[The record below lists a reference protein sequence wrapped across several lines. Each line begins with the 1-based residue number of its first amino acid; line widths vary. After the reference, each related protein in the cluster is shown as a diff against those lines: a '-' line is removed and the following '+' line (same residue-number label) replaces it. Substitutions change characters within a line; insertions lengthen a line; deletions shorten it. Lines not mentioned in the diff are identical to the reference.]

1 MNAILRAVLP
11 PLARAKLRG
20 DIAELSRAAQDFPPR
35 TGGEIHARH
44 ADADAPR
51 PGRGNGAADGLFGS
65 DAPSPFAHDAPD
77 IAPLTP
83 KQAVLWRELCA
94 AAADNAAQIL
104 VRRGVG
110 ALDWGLRSR
119 ANRVNRN
126 RLAGI
131 YWLFI
136 VYQLTIFRSRGID
149 GYDKSRDY
157 DALAAAADALIARIA
172 AEAQTAPTDAPPR
185 APWQAAQWRNQ
196 VPLEV
201 ALDIYNR
208 VMQIVGVPLNPE
220 ARIYRVSV
228 FTTATERDFDGR
240 TRPAVAIA
248 AATTD
253 ADADASGASNAT
265 QPEAAPDKPN

>member
-44 ADADAPR
+44 ADADAPQ
-51 PGRGNGAADGLFGS
+51 PGRGGGAADGLVGL
-65 DAPSPFAHDAPD
+65 DAPPPFAPDAPD

-104 VRRGVG
+104 VRRGAG

-149 GYDKSRDY
+149 GYDKSSDY

-172 AEAQTAPTDAPPR
+172 AQAQTAPPDAPPR

-196 VPLEV
+196 VPLEA

-240 TRPAVAIA
+240 TRPAVVIA
-248 AATTD
+248 AAD
-253 ADADASGASNAT
+253 AAAKSGASSAT
-265 QPEAAPDKPN
+265 QSEAAPDKPN